1 MVLKLGSEGNEV
13 KILQVKLG
21 FENPDG
27 DFGPKTEKRLKEWQ
41 KSNGLPDNGIAGPET
56 LKMLGMLFDD
66 VTESNQVNFFE
77 KLKNHI
83 PDSVLEEIPMVM
95 DKFGINTPLRLSHF
109 LAQCSHESGNF
120 KVVSENLNYTENG
133 LISTFKSDFDTN
145 RNRIIEANEKLK
157 AKQLSRKPQAI
168 ANFVY
173 ANQNG
178 NGNEKSGDGWK
189 YRGRGYIQL
198 TGRANYASFDQF
210 VTDDI
215 ITNPDLVST
224 KYPLLSAAWFFSK
237 NGLNKIADKGSN
249 VDVITLVSKRVNG
262 GTIGL
267 DERIKKFKYFYTLL
281 S

>member
-1 MVLKLGSEGNEV
+1 
-13 KILQVKLG
+13 
-21 FENPDG
+21 
-27 DFGPKTEKRLKEWQ
+27 
-41 KSNGLPDNGIAGPET
+41 
-56 LKMLGMLFDD
+56 
-66 VTESNQVNFFE
+66 
-77 KLKNHI
+77 
-83 PDSVLEEIPMVM
+83 MVM

-210 VTDDI
+210 VADDI

-224 KYPLLSAAWFFSK
+224 KYPLLSAAWFFNK